1 LRFQSAMMFTR
12 CYPLILSLPQLVL
25 SVIDML
31 VYASSEDPA
40 LDEASS
46 SAHGTRPAQRRSYPS
61 PKPISTSTNLSVSP
75 PKKSDMQTEAY
86 LAIGGNDIMR
96 PGKLRDEKL
105 REQGVGR
112 QGHASL
118 VLTLNRTAP
127 AWRRSTL
134 VQIWTKLP
142 LRSLKVRW
150 VGEMENS
157 GGSSDGCCSNTGSL
171 L

>member
-1 LRFQSAMMFTR
+1 
-12 CYPLILSLPQLVL
+12 
-25 SVIDML
+25 
-31 VYASSEDPA
+31 
-40 LDEASS
+40 
-46 SAHGTRPAQRRSYPS
+46 
-61 PKPISTSTNLSVSP
+61 
-75 PKKSDMQTEAY
+75 
-86 LAIGGNDIMR
+86 MR

-118 VLTLNRTAP
+118 VLTLNRTAS

-157 GGSSDGCCSNTGSL
+157 GGCSNTGSL